1 MEKDILPQFGSR
13 QKKAIELVNFLY
25 SQPFVTVN
33 AIVKELKINYAAANR
48 MVNDLAEKKV
58 LKDLSFGS
66 KERWFLFEEYV
77 GLFMKEPGFKKV
89 ENNNEKK

>member
-1 MEKDILPQFGSR
+1 
-13 QKKAIELVNFLY
+13 
-25 SQPFVTVN
+25 
-33 AIVKELKINYAAANR
+33 